1 EALTPE
7 RLDAV
12 LAVKADAAW
21 FLHEA
26 TAHLDLKLF
35 VLFSSVAGLLGTAGQ
50 ANYAAGNAYLD
61 ALAEFRRARGLVGLS
76 LAWGAWDV
84 GMAGVVERRRMARA
98 GFPALS

>member
-35 VLFSSVAGLLGTAGQ
+35 VLFSSVAGVMGAPGQ

-61 ALAEFRRARGLVGLS
+61 GLAEFRRARGLVGLS
-76 LAWGAWDV
+76 LA
-84 GMAGVVERRRMARA
+84 
-98 GFPALS
+98 